1 MSILIKGMKMPNGCK
16 DCVLV
21 KRGNVYDIC
30 PLLRV
35 PVDDDEEFGGS
46 PINCPLIELPDHGDL
61 IDRDETAHE
70 MWMKECYECSRVYDN
85 NGCKG
90 CAVTRMINVI
100 ACAET
105 APSVIP
111 AERSEE

>member
-1 MSILIKGMKMPNGCK
+1 MSVLISGMKMPRGCDECYIREK
-16 DCVLV
+16 DA
-21 KRGNVYDIC
+21 C
-30 PLLRV
+30 PLLKVNVGEWGRML
-35 PVDDDEEFGGS
+35 
-46 PINCPLIELPDHGDL
+46 NCPIIEIPDHGDL
-61 IDRDETAHE
+61 IDRDEAAHE

-105 APSVIP
+105 AHTVIP